1 MPTPTKNIN
10 AEKIQGDLSIDN
22 ITASTISAATYQNLP
37 SSPITIG
44 TTSIVSGAE
53 GRILF
58 QSTGN
63 TAQQDSQLFWDN
75 TNKRLGIGKTPA
87 ASSAKAVVA
96 ITDATA
102 NQNFYLTLRNLSAGY
117 GSWGFVKLGSNDLG
131 INYQTDSDV
140 PQGGTSIRFY
150 YGGQIGITSSV
161 SIGNIGTPS
170 ARLDV
175 RAQGALSTD
184 IAFRVRNSADSA
196 DIFSIRGNGEMYI
209 PQAQSNNQNIIYIA
223 GTTDSI
229 IRYSPIGIGSIAF
242 GQGAS
247 ITNATYYNTAIG
259 NSATAGASAAFGIS
273 IGFSTIVN
281 SSGGIAIGDRA
292 KTSGTDTIVIGN
304 TGGNTTYSGTRSIHL
319 GRKGNFGNDIIADD
333 VFMTYFNSDNS
344 STLTRANGSF
354 GLLGKGAYIF
364 QNGTGIYGTDTFMGN
379 GGNTLVV
386 RNHASIPSTNV
397 ADSFQQYSADIVA
410 GNAAPH
416 FRTENGSIIKLYQET
431 TGVTASTLVGGGGTT
446 ITDTDTFD
454 GYTLQQVVKALKNL
468 GILQ

>member
-175 RAQGALSTD
+175 RAQGALSSD
-184 IAFRVRNSADSA
+184 IGLRLRNSADNA
-196 DIFSIRGNGEMYI
+196 NLLKVAGNGNFTIGLDSSYHVSFD
-209 PQAQSNNQNIIYIA
+209 PTSPSLRGRSSDGSTVTWQLSNWSNENCWITNNSSGQVLVGIGTAAPTDKLHIYSTVNDYKIKIAVGA
-223 GTTDSI
+223 GTPSDESCGIKFTTTWAGTSFGGDAVQI
-229 IRYSPIGIGSIAF
+229 IARSKGSGNTTSQKSSLEF
-242 GQGAS
+242 LLNSGGTTSLRAS
-247 ITNATYYNTAIG
+247 ITSQSNLLLQSPTE
-259 NSATAGASAAFGIS
+259 
-273 IGFSTIVN
+273 
-281 SSGGIAIGDRA
+281 
-292 KTSGTDTIVIGN
+292 DTNDKGVI
-304 TGGNTTYSGTRSIHL
+304 Y
-319 GRKGNFGNDIIADD
+319 
-333 VFMTYFNSDNS
+333 VP
-344 STLTRANGSF
+344 
-354 GLLGKGAYIF
+354 
-364 QNGTGIYGTDTFMGN
+364 NGTAPTGSTTDGYK
-379 GGNTLVV
+379 
-386 RNHASIPSTNV
+386 
-397 ADSFQQYSADIVA
+397 QYSSDIVA
-410 GNAAPH
+410 GNAVPH

>member
-87 ASSAKAVVA
+87 ASSAKVVVA
-96 ITDATA
+96 ITDGTA
-102 NQNFYLTLRNLSAGY
+102 NQNFYLTLRNLAAGY

-140 PQGGTSIRFY
+140 PQTGTSMRFY

-196 DIFSIRGNGEMYI
+196 NLASIAGNGAVTFNGASGTAFTPIFAVNRGVSEVIRVDEYKTQITGDLYVSSIRAITTSNIQFLNQSGAGGYLTMQPQFGNLILG
-209 PQAQSNNQNIIYIA
+209 AGAA
-223 GTTDSI
+223 GT
-229 IRYSPIGIGSIAF
+229 
-242 GQGAS
+242 
-247 ITNATYYNTAIG
+247 
-259 NSATAGASAAFGIS
+259 SAT
-273 IGFSTIVN
+273 
-281 SSGGIAIGDRA
+281 
-292 KTSGTDTIVIGN
+292 
-304 TGGNTTYSGTRSIHL
+304 NTTIFTNGTAPSSSPT
-319 GRKGNFGNDIIADD
+319 D
-333 VFMTYFNSDNS
+333 VFQ
-344 STLTRANGSF
+344 L
-354 GLLGKGAYIF
+354 
-364 QNGTGIYGTDTFMGN
+364 
-379 GGNTLVV
+379 
-386 RNHASIPSTNV
+386 
-397 ADSFQQYSADIVA
+397 YSADITA